1 MIDNLLQ
8 EKLELK
14 DFNIE
19 NEAQG
24 LDKAVIKNFTAVVTN
39 QVLMIR
45 FHWAGKGTTAAPK
58 RGIYGPLVSAISV
71 ESGNVSGFDNLF
83 VVQLLSC
90 LDLIG
95 IQCNHS
101 NLVEAEP
108 HNYLQLKF
116 EKKD

>member
-1 MIDNLLQ
+1 MVRLCQLSLWNL
-8 EKLELK
+8 
-14 DFNIE
+14 
-19 NEAQG
+19 
-24 LDKAVIKNFTAVVTN
+24 V
-39 QVLMIR
+39 
-45 FHWAGKGTTAAPK
+45 
-58 RGIYGPLVSAISV
+58 
-71 ESGNVSGFDNLF
+71 NVSGFDNLF